1 MTDMTFKSL
10 LHLHVQWLQMM
21 FDLVILGSG
30 SAAFAAALKAADH
43 GAKTAMIERG
53 TIGGTCVN
61 VGCVPSKNLLRAGE
75 LRYYDSNR
83 EFPGINPGRT
93 TLQFSRIIEQKNQI
107 VKALRK
113 EKYSDVLKSLPS
125 TKLFRGDARFVSRTR
140 VKVDGI
146 NVDGRKFIV
155 ATGSSPRI
163 PNIPGIESVDYLTNV
178 EALSLKKRPA
188 TMIVLG
194 GRALGLEF
202 AQMYS
207 HMGTHVTL
215 LQRSDRIIP
224 EEEPAISD
232 ALRSYLQAEGIT
244 IKTGVQIKRV
254 YQTQGRKVVA
264 GRVKGRE
271 FEVRADELLLATGR
285 DPNTDSL
292 VLDAVRVKL
301 REDGAVR
308 VNREM
313 HTTAPHVWAAGDVI
327 GEPMLE
333 TIAAK
338 EGAVA
343 AENALLGTHRKI
355 DFLPVP
361 RAIFTSPQVATVGL
375 TEKGA
380 HDHGIECACRTI
392 PMTKVPKAIVIR
404 DTRGLIKMVVDAST
418 GRILGVHILADKA
431 ADVIHEAVLAVKYR
445 LTIDDII
452 DTVHVF
458 PTIGESIKLV
468 ATAFRKD
475 IDQLSCCAE

>member
-1 MTDMTFKSL
+1 
-10 LHLHVQWLQMM
+10 M

-43 GAKTAMIERG
+43 GAKTAMIERS
-53 TIGGTCVN
+53 TLGGTCVN

-75 LRYYDSNR
+75 LRYYNSHR
-83 EFPGINPGRT
+83 EFPGLSPGRI
-93 TLQFSRIIEQKNQI
+93 TLDFNKIIEQKNQI
-107 VKALRK
+107 VKGLRK
-113 EKYSDVLKSLPS
+113 EKYSDVLRSLPS
-125 TKLFRGDARFVSRTR
+125 TKLFRGDAKFVSKTR

-163 PNIPGIESVDYLTNV
+163 PSIPGIENLGYLTNV
-178 EALSLKKRPA
+178 EALSLKNKPA
-188 TMIVLG
+188 SMIVLG

-207 HMGTHVTL
+207 HMGTKVTV

-224 EEEPAISD
+224 EEEPEISQ
-232 ALRSYLQAEGIT
+232 ALHRYLGDEGIE
-244 IKTGVQIKRV
+244 IKTGVEVKRV
-254 YQTQGRKVVA
+254 FQTKGEKVIVA
-264 GRVKGRE
+264 TAKGRE
-271 FEVRADELLLATGR
+271 FEVRGDEFLLATGR
-285 DPNTDSL
+285 YPNTNRL
-292 VLDAVRVKL
+292 GLETVPVGL
-301 REDGAVR
+301 RKDGAVK

-313 HTTAPHVWAAGDVI
+313 HTTASHVWAAGDVI
-327 GEPMLE
+327 GGPMLE

-338 EGAVA
+338 EGATA

-361 RAIFTSPQVATVGL
+361 RAIFTSPQVASVGL
-375 TEKGA
+375 TEKEA
-380 HDHGIECACRTI
+380 HERGYECACRTV
-392 PMTKVPKAIVIR
+392 PMSKVPKAIIIR
-404 DTRGLIKMVVDAST
+404 DTRGLVKMVAEAST
-418 GRILGVHILADKA
+418 GRILGVHILAENA
-431 ADVIHEAVLAVKYR
+431 ADIIHEAVLAVKYK

-458 PTIGESIKLV
+458 PTMTESIKLV
-468 ATAFRKD
+468 ATSFRKD

>member
-1 MTDMTFKSL
+1 
-10 LHLHVQWLQMM
+10 M

-30 SAAFAAALKAADH
+30 SAAFAAAIKAGDH
-43 GAKTAMIERG
+43 GAKTAMIERS
-53 TIGGTCVN
+53 TLGGTCVN

-75 LRYYDSNR
+75 LRYYDSHR
-83 EFPGINPGRT
+83 EFPGIRPGRT
-93 TLQFSRIIEQKNQI
+93 TLEFNRIIEQKNRI
-107 VKALRK
+107 VTGLRK

-125 TKLFRGDARFVSRTR
+125 TKLFRGNARFVSKTR

-146 NVDGRKFIV
+146 NVDGRRFIV
-155 ATGSSPRI
+155 ATGSSPGI
-163 PNIPGIESVDYLTNV
+163 PSIPGIESVGYLTNV
-178 EALSLKKRPA
+178 EALSLRNKP
-188 TMIVLG
+188 TSMVVLG

-207 HMGTHVTL
+207 HMGTKVTL

-224 EEEPAISD
+224 EEEPEISE
-232 ALRSYLQAEGIT
+232 ALRQYLENEGIE
-244 IKTGVQIKRV
+244 IKTGVQVKRA
-254 YQTQGRKVVA
+254 YQTQGEKVVVA
-264 GRVKGRE
+264 NARGRE
-271 FEVRADELLLATGR
+271 FEARADELLLATGR
-285 DPNTDSL
+285 DPNTDL
-292 VLDAVRVKL
+292 LGLETVPVGL
-301 REDGAVR
+301 RNDGAVR

-338 EGAVA
+338 EGATA

-361 RAIFTSPQVATVGL
+361 RAVFTSPQVASVGL
-375 TEKGA
+375 TEKQA
-380 HDHGIECACRTI
+380 HEHGYECTCRTI
-392 PMTKVPKAIVIR
+392 PMSKVPKAIVIR
-404 DTRGLIKMVVDAST
+404 DMRGLVKMVADAST
-418 GRILGVHILADKA
+418 GRILGVHILAENA
-431 ADVIHEAVLAVKYR
+431 AEIIQEAVLAVKHK

-458 PTIGESIKLV
+458 PTMTESIKLA
-468 ATAFRKD
+468 ATSFRKD